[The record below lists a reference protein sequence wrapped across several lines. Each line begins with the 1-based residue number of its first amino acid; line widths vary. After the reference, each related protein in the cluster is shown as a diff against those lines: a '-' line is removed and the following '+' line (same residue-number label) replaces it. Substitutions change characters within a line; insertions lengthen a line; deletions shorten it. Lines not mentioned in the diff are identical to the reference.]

1 MAMRGPRRPVCER
14 LELLIVAVSALSL
27 ALVALSPTS
36 ARSAEAA
43 VLRGPLGTNL
53 GAVNYYDG
61 TVPFAD
67 LMDQAGEWV
76 SQRTGG
82 TWGTGGRLAL
92 RRDGWPS
99 SLRTGQFATAVL
111 ADVHYP
117 SGTYSVAWS
126 GRGTFDINGRRFASP
141 ASGGGAG
148 TVRLDGSS
156 TVLLN
161 LRSTDPNDPIRGI
174 EVRLPGESRTA
185 VFRSTYLRQLAP
197 YRVLRFMD
205 WQRTNSTDA
214 DPNRTFS
221 CLNRTVPSSASQ
233 GTSAGVSIERMVDL
247 ANRVDADPWFTIP
260 HEASIEWVR
269 CHARIVAARLEPGLT
284 PRYEFSNETW
294 NPQFSAYGALESE
307 GLAAGLGH
315 GDGFLALQ
323 QRHAQRHVAAMNA
336 IKSIFDAA
344 GRTVI
349 RVMSGQAANAWVLD
363 QRLGFA
369 GAASVSDE
377 IAIAP
382 YVHVDGRNLFD
393 PVDAAEVATW
403 SRRQLFAA
411 LDAALTGEVDGWIR
425 DHVALAATWRRTL
438 VTYEGG
444 QHLAGDTT
452 DDALTALLTGANR
465 GSRMESMYL
474 KYLDLWR
481 RLSGGSLFMHFT
493 DVGPSTRYGSWGAL
507 ETAEQVSSPKYA
519 ALVAYSDRVR

>member
-1 MAMRGPRRPVCER
+1 MSSPRLRLLVMVVVPLLCILAAAAHPTPVG
-14 LELLIVAVSALSL
+14 
-27 ALVALSPTS
+27 
-36 ARSAEAA
+36 AA
-43 VLRGPLGTNL
+43 VTRGPLGTNL

-67 LMDQAGEWV
+67 LMDQASEWV

-82 TWGTGGRLAL
+82 GWGSGGALAL

-99 SLRTGQFATAVL
+99 SLRAGQFATAVL

-117 SGTYSVAWS
+117 SGTYTVLWS
-126 GRGTFDINGRRFASP
+126 GRGTFDINGRRFGSLAS
-141 ASGGGAG
+141 AGGTG
-148 TVRLDGSS
+148 TIRLDGSS

-161 LRSTDPNDPIRGI
+161 LRSTEPNDPIRSIG
-174 EVRLPGESRTA
+174 VRVPGESRTA
-185 VFRSTYLRQLAP
+185 VFRSAYLRQLAP

-214 DPNRTFS
+214 DPRRTFT
-221 CLNRTVPSSASQ
+221 CLDRTLPSSASQ

-294 NPQFSAYGALESE
+294 NPQFRAYGALEAE
-307 GLAAGLGH
+307 GMAAGLGD

-336 IKSIFDAA
+336 IGPIFDAA

-349 RVMSGQAANAWVLD
+349 RVLSGQAANAWVLD
-363 QRLGFA
+363 QRLGSA
-369 GAASVSDE
+369 GAAAVTDE

-382 YVHVDGRNLFD
+382 YVHVAGRNLFD

-403 SRRQLFAA
+403 SRSQLFAA
-411 LDAALTGEVDGWIR
+411 LDVALTGEVDGWIR
-425 DHVALAATWRRTL
+425 DHVALAATWKRRL

-444 QHLAGDTT
+444 QHLAGDTA
-452 DDALTALLTGANR
+452 DDALTTLLTGVNR
-465 GSRMESMYL
+465 GGRMETMYL

-481 RLSGGSLFMHFT
+481 RLSRGSLFMHFT
-493 DVGPSTRYGSWGAL
+493 DVGPATRYGSWGAL
-507 ETAEQVSSPKYA
+507 ETAEQSTSPKYA
-519 ALVAYSDRVR
+519 ALVAYSDRGR